1 MLYRLIL
8 QKAQE
13 WLTSEGC
20 TIRPLLDYI
29 NANGNL
35 REAQVQALL
44 VYLFL
49 KIGGGNKRLG
59 TLFAEGFFSRPEDL
73 SSLNINQAAR
83 AIFEANPAARA
94 LFDLSRTP
102 INGNGHGKKNQ
113 KTYSLIWK
121 NTLWHTHGRQIIYP
135 SARNFFTMWNIPTF
149 CSASRW
155 ARAKLS

>member
-29 NANGNL
+29 NANGNF

-49 KIGGGNKRLG
+49 KIAGGNKRLG
-59 TLFAEGFFSRPEDL
+59 TLFAEGFFARPEDL

-83 AIFEANPAARA
+83 AVFEANPAARA

-102 INGNGHGKKNQ
+102 LNGPTNGNGHGKKNQ
-113 KTYSLIWK
+113 KTLFPDLEKYLVAHPQETDYLSISKKLFYSRVEQLLP
-121 NTLWHTHGRQIIYP
+121 TL
-135 SARNFFTMWNIPTF
+135 
-149 CSASRW
+149 
-155 ARAKLS
+155 